1 MAVRK
6 ARGAK
11 RKKVTKRKPAK
22 RATRKKPAARKK
34 SATRKKPATRRTK
47 ATAESMAKRQREIS
61 VSEFFAKNRH
71 LLGFDNPRKAL
82 LTTIKEAVDN
92 SIDAC
97 EEAEILP
104 DLLVEITPVEGEDER
119 FVVAVEDNGPGI
131 VKAQVGKIFG
141 KLLYGS
147 KFHSMKQSRGQQGIG
162 ISAAGMYGQL
172 TTGKPMR
179 ITTRPSKSGKALRM
193 EVRIDTARNRP
204 EVMRE
209 REAKTFR
216 KGSGTRVE
224 IQLEG
229 RYLKGK
235 QSVDEYLQQTAMANP
250 HVSITYQG
258 PGEDEP
264 VVFKRASQRIPDPAR
279 EIKPH
284 PHGVELGVLA
294 RLLKGSPARTVK
306 GALQDAFSRVSSA
319 VAGAICD
326 AAGVS
331 PKARPGAIANREA
344 DLLYKAI
351 RKTRIMSPATDC
363 VVPIG
368 QELVLEGLKKEV
380 DADLFT
386 AVTRPPAVYRGN
398 PFVVEAGI
406 AWGGNLPA
414 DDLAR
419 VIRFANR
426 VPLLYQPGACA
437 ISKSIVGTT
446 WKNYGLQQSRGA
458 LPVGPLVIFVHVASV
473 WVPFTSESKEAVA
486 HYPEIVKEIRL
497 ALNECGRKLGAFLSR
512 RRREADEAKKVD
524 YISKYLPQIGIALQE
539 ILELSD
545 MQTTRAV
552 NKLEDVLERSRK
564 H

>member
-306 GALQDAFSRVSSA
+306 GALQDAVR
-319 VAGAICD
+319 GR
-326 AAGVS
+326 AGVLGQSSRMSMMLQFFILFVWQLLIVIQILRNLDLGRRQSS
-331 PKARPGAIANREA
+331 PSPIH
-344 DLLYKAI
+344 I
-351 RKTRIMSPATDC
+351 PKTFC
-363 VVPIG
+363 
-368 QELVLEGLKKEV
+368 
-380 DADLFT
+380 
-386 AVTRPPAVYRGN
+386 
-398 PFVVEAGI
+398 
-406 AWGGNLPA
+406 
-414 DDLAR
+414 
-419 VIRFANR
+419 
-426 VPLLYQPGACA
+426 C
-437 ISKSIVGTT
+437 
-446 WKNYGLQQSRGA
+446 
-458 LPVGPLVIFVHVASV
+458 
-473 WVPFTSESKEAVA
+473 
-486 HYPEIVKEIRL
+486 
-497 ALNECGRKLGAFLSR
+497 C
-512 RRREADEAKKVD
+512 
-524 YISKYLPQIGIALQE
+524 
-539 ILELSD
+539 
-545 MQTTRAV
+545 
-552 NKLEDVLERSRK
+552 
-564 H
+564 